1 MEIHYH
7 LVWVLLITFGDD
19 LKLLPVMS
27 RAAFQSLKNISYNS
41 IGGNL
46 SVELFKIYELTEIVR
61 QSSDPQLAHIFNTI
75 REGNHTEDDVR
86 ETKSLANTDTS
97 HRPNGFLKV

>member
-1 MEIHYH
+1 
-7 LVWVLLITFGDD
+7 
-19 LKLLPVMS
+19 MS
-27 RAAFQSLKNISYNS
+27 RDAFQSLKNMSYDS

-46 SVELFKIYELTEIVR
+46 LVELFKIYELTEIVR

-86 ETKSLANTDTS
+86 ETKSLAKNRIKKICHFHICKCFSKGYRDLWIVLIIKPMKQVIA
-97 HRPNGFLKV
+97 R

>member
-46 SVELFKIYELTEIVR
+46 SVELFKIYELTEMVR
-61 QSSDPQLAHIFNTI
+61 QSSDPQLGHIFNTI
-75 REGNHTEDDVR
+75 REGNHAEDDVR

-97 HRPNGFLKV
+97 HRPNSFLKV